1 MGRSNQRAVSHLLA
15 SYVCVSPICK
25 IFGIM
30 FLLVCASCNI
40 VWIQFITIIII
51 RLCIIINNTYICIN
65 KTSLELSMKFS
76 CVLLYVKIFQMIQML
91 NLLLGIQIKDYS
103 II

>member
-25 IFGIM
+25 IFDIM

-40 VWIQFITIIII
+40 VWIQFITIVI
-51 RLCIIINNTYICIN
+51 RKIKCDVVH
-65 KTSLELSMKFS
+65 F
-76 CVLLYVKIFQMIQML
+76 VYV
-91 NLLLGIQIKDYS
+91 
-103 II
+103 